1 MNIRKRTWDWNGE
14 RGSARQL
21 DWRHEGKRRQKQFRT
36 RHEAELYRDKLIRDR
51 YARDY
56 DVLLEASFSDF
67 LEIYRTRKPWRT
79 DSYRERVMSAL
90 NLMPFEQFPSAE
102 AIEQYR
108 DERLK
113 TSALSTVRQDLA
125 ALADCLKWAVKLKY
139 LRTNSAKDVERPSLP
154 VKQDDPAAYLTPK
167 QFGDL
172 LTKAK
177 HDAPLFKFAVWT
189 GLRITEL
196 LALEWADVRDG
207 YVMVKRGKGRKQR
220 IVPLLPQATDA
231 LKGVPRRLKDPRI
244 FWWMK
249 DRHTTLRRFQR
260 RLEWAELPK
269 FRFHDLRHTFGAYAA
284 QAGVDLE
291 VIAAAMGHT
300 STTVTKLYAH
310 LSPAYKR
317 AELMK
322 MAPVV
327 TRKRQDRRKLAKDGG
342 S

>member
-1 MNIRKRTWDWNGE
+1 
-14 RGSARQL
+14 
-21 DWRHEGKRRQKQFRT
+21 
-36 RHEAELYRDKLIRDR
+36 
-51 YARDY
+51 
-56 DVLLEASFSDF
+56 VLLEASFADF
-67 LEIYRTRKPWRT
+67 LDIYQAKKPWRT
-79 DSYRERVMSAL
+79 ESYRERVMSAL
-90 NLMPFEQFPSAE
+90 KIAPFESFPSAE

-113 TSALSTVRQDLA
+113 TSAPSTVRQDLA
-125 ALADCLKWAVKLKY
+125 ALHDCLKWAVKLKY
-139 LRTNSAKDVERPSLP
+139 LRTNPAKEVDRPSLP
-154 VKQDDPAAYLTPK
+154 VKQDDPADYLSPE
-167 QFGDL
+167 QFAEL
-172 LTKAK
+172 IAKAK
-177 HDAPLFKFAVWT
+177 KDRPLYKFAVWT

-196 LALEWADVRDG
+196 LTLEWPDVRDG

-220 IVPLLPQATDA
+220 IVPLLPQALAA
-231 LKGVPRRLKDPRI
+231 LNEVPRRLNDPRI

-260 RLEWAELPK
+260 RLAWAELPK

-322 MAPVV
+322 MAKPV
-327 TRKRQDRRKLAKDGG
+327 TRKRQGRGNIVKDGR

>member
-1 MNIRKRTWDWNGE
+1 MWQGE
-14 RGSARQL
+14 KNSAWQL
-21 DWRHEGKRRQKQFRT
+21 NWRRDGRRHQKQFRT
-36 RHEAELYRDKLIRDR
+36 RHEAELYRDKVVRER
-51 YARDY
+51 YAHDY
-56 DVLLEASFSDF
+56 DVLLEASFAEF
-67 LEIYRTRKPWRT
+67 IRIYETKKPWRT
-79 DSYRERVMSAL
+79 ESYRERVLSAL
-90 NLMPFEQFPSAE
+90 RLMPFDAFPSSE
-102 AIEQYR
+102 AVERYR

-113 TSALSTVRQDLA
+113 TSAPATVRQDLA
-125 ALADCLKWAVKLKY
+125 ALADCLKWAVKLRY
-139 LRTNSAKDVERPSLP
+139 LRTNPAKDVERPSLP
-154 VKQDDPAAYLTPK
+154 VKQDDPAAYLTAQ

-172 LTKAK
+172 LSKAK
-177 HDAPLFKFAVWT
+177 NDTPLYKFAVWT

-196 LALEWADVRDG
+196 LALEWPDVRDG
-207 YVMVKRGKGRKQR
+207 FVIVKRGKGRKQR
-220 IVPLLPQATDA
+220 IVPLLPQASEA
-231 LKGVPRRLKDPRI
+231 LKAVPRRLNDARI

-260 RLEWAELPK
+260 RLVWAQLPR

-310 LSPAYKR
+310 LSPEYKR

-322 MAPVV
+322 MAQPV
-327 TRKRQDRRKLAKDGG
+327 TRERQERRNRAKNGG